1 MGKIDFRKVKLYI
14 TSEIL
19 WLILGGD
26 FLLLCYTIFERKY
39 KN

>member
-1 MGKIDFRKVKLYI
+1 MGKIDFRKVKLYR
-14 TSEIL
+14 TNEIL
-19 WLILGGD
+19 WLILDGY